1 MRSTPPA
8 TRRDLRRAL
17 AVNAATKPANV
28 LVAASIALAGLLLA
42 VPWLLGVAVVCW
54 LALVV
59 QTFFDSDEATRVG
72 ERARL
77 ARRGPELPRPRAFAP
92 EIASRLQAAGAERT
106 AIHRAVEESGLGLDD
121 VTQEVDALVL
131 ALQGHA
137 ARAQRIADFRSD
149 EAPDAVRERMRARL
163 TRLLDEM
170 DHVVTAL
177 RTLHAEI
184 LIADDLDGDQIVAL
198 RDGVQAV
205 SAGLEAAFSESQL
218 LR

>member
-1 MRSTPPA
+1 MPPVS
-8 TRRDLRRAL
+8 RHDLRRAL
-17 AVNAATKPANV
+17 VLNAATKPANV
-28 LVAASIALAGLLLA
+28 LAAAGIALAGLLLA
-42 VPWLLGVAVVCW
+42 VPWLLLVAAVCW

-59 QTFFDSDEATRVG
+59 QTFCDENEATRVG

-77 ARRGPELPRPRAFAP
+77 SRRAPEPPRPRTFTP
-92 EIASRLQAAGAERT
+92 EIAARLQAAGEERT

-149 EAPDAVRERMRARL
+149 DAPDAIRERMRTRL

-170 DHVVTAL
+170 NHVVTAL

-184 LIADDLDGDQIVAL
+184 LLADDLDGDQIVAL
-198 RDGVQAV
+198 RSRVQA
-205 SAGLEAAFSESQL
+205 AAAALEEAFA
-218 LR
+218 